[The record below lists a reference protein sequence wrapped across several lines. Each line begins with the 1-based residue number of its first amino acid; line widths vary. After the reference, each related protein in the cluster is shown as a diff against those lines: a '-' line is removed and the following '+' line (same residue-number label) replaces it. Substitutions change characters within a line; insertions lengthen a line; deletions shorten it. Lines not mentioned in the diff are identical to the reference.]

1 MKKVILL
8 IGPTGVGKTSVS
20 LLIARSLQTEIISSD
35 SMQIYRRMDIG
46 TAKPSPEERG
56 AIRHHMV
63 DIVEPWEFY
72 STGEYVRKVENI
84 ISGLHGKG
92 KIPLVVGGTGLYIKA
107 MTRGI
112 FTGPSADRELRNALL
127 HEEEQTAGSL
137 HERLRTLDPGAALRI
152 EPADTRRI
160 IRALEVCIR
169 SERPMTEL
177 HEELTRPLPYD
188 FIKVGITR
196 DRKELYRMIDR
207 RVDAMMEQGLLDEVR
222 EVVSLIRAKGPL
234 QKLEDYPSL
243 QAIGYKEI
251 ARHLS
256 GELSLDEAVALV
268 KQRSRNYA
276 KRQFTW
282 FRKEEGIWWIDVTG
296 LFDPSALYKK
306 MEGALSVLA

>member
-1 MKKVILL
+1 M
-8 IGPTGVGKTSVS
+8 
-20 LLIARSLQTEIISSD
+20 
-35 SMQIYRRMDIG
+35 
-46 TAKPSPEERG
+46 
-56 AIRHHMV
+56 
-63 DIVEPWEFY
+63 
-72 STGEYVRKVENI
+72 
-84 ISGLHGKG
+84 
-92 KIPLVVGGTGLYIKA
+92 VGGTGLYIKA

-112 FTGPSADRELRNALL
+112 FPGPSADREMRNSLM
-127 HEEEQTAGSL
+127 EEEKQTSGSL
-137 HERLRTLDPGAALRI
+137 HERLKTLDPGAALRI

-160 IRALEVCIR
+160 IRALEVCLK

-177 HEELTRPLPYD
+177 HEELTKPLPYD

-196 DRKELYRMIDR
+196 DRKELYGIIDK

-222 EVVSLIRAKGPL
+222 EVVSLIRARGPL
-234 QKLEDYPSL
+234 QELEEYPSL

-282 FRKEEGIWWIDVTG
+282 FRKEEGIRWIDITG
-296 LFDPSALYKK
+296 LFDPLEVYKKIEAALSAL
-306 MEGALSVLA
+306 L